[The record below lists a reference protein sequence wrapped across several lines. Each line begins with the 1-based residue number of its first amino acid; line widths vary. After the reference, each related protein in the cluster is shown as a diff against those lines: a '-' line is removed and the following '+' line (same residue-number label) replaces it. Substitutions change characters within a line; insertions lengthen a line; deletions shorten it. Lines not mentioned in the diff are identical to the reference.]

1 MGIFGKNRYPSVLMN
16 LDFRDGLDVEA
27 ESWLNPVSKWSGS
40 PTHLLLEVAFI
51 LEVTF
56 MAVGE
61 PD

>member
-1 MGIFGKNRYPSVLMN
+1 MN

>member
-1 MGIFGKNRYPSVLMN
+1 MGIFGKNRYASVLMN

-27 ESWLNPVSKWSGS
+27 ESWLNMFKWSGS